1 MIEDNIQT
9 YKVIKQTVLNGEEID
24 EDWATKNNWIC
35 IDHLCPNLYT
45 LCLAHLCLSGAP
57 EDDVNGHPFL
67 SLAGVR
73 FSTHL
78 RKVLVAPTI
87 PMEDQD
93 SEEYCEVTALAVEMM
108 RPSGC
113 HNE

>member
-1 MIEDNIQT
+1 MRIGL
-9 YKVIKQTVLNGEEID
+9 LNATGSALIISALIRTPMLGETCASSQ
-24 EDWATKNNWIC
+24 WRTFF
-35 IDHLCPNLYT
+35 P
-45 LCLAHLCLSGAP
+45 LAQSLSGAP
-57 EDDVNGHPFL
+57 EDDVNGDPFL

>member
-1 MIEDNIQT
+1 MLGVSSLPAIRD
-9 YKVIKQTVLNGEEID
+9 GEPLLPR
-24 EDWATKNNWIC
+24 T
-35 IDHLCPNLYT
+35 PYT
-45 LCLAHLCLSGAP
+45 LCIAHLCLSGAP
-57 EDDVNGHPFL
+57 EDNVNGHPFL

-93 SEEYCEVTALAVEMM
+93 SEEYCEATALAEEMM
-108 RPSGC
+108 RPSGS
-113 HNE
+113 HHE

>member
-1 MIEDNIQT
+1 MGNFLTKSAKWSLLD
-9 YKVIKQTVLNGEEID
+9 KKEID
-24 EDWATKNNWIC
+24 EDWATKRNWIC
-35 IDHLCPNLYT
+35 NDQLCPNPYT
-45 LCLAHLCLSGAP
+45 LCIAHLCLSGAP
-57 EDDVNGHPFL
+57 EDNVNGHPFL

-93 SEEYCEVTALAVEMM
+93 SEEYCEATALAEEMM

>member
-1 MIEDNIQT
+1 MPLPPRVEV
-9 YKVIKQTVLNGEEID
+9 KGRKSSF
-24 EDWATKNNWIC
+24 
-35 IDHLCPNLYT
+35 CPPQ
-45 LCLAHLCLSGAP
+45 LSGAP
-57 EDDVNGHPFL
+57 EDNVNGHPFL

-87 PMEDQD
+87 PMEDQN
-93 SEEYCEVTALAVEMM
+93 SEEYCEVTALAEEMM